1 MKPNMKQIKNLMG
14 KKTKVFK
21 TIKNNTYQRFLDTT
35 TDKVKEQ
42 QKRIDKNLE
51 LQKKQQQQRNRGL
64 LY

>member
-1 MKPNMKQIKNLMG
+1 MG

-35 TDKVKEQ
+35 TDKGKEQ